1 MSSAACDCCAGV
13 TDRTPV
19 LVSDR
24 PGLSAI
30 PYRVGTHPDFLAS
43 MLAGLTDAQRPALA
57 RLASRDRGDFTPALL
72 DAWAV
77 VSDVLTFY
85 TERLAQESYLRTAR
99 ERVSLQELGRLIG
112 YRMRPGVAA
121 ETQLAFAIQAPPDL
135 PAATT
140 QEPGSAPPVTP
151 AVVTLDAGLRVQSIP
166 GPGEQPQTFETVE
179 AIEARPQWNAIPASP
194 NVALMPGKGASG
206 AWLAGAALGLKPG
219 DALLLAGTAADV
231 LPEHWD
237 LRILTDVAAD
247 PPHDRTRV
255 AWDEPLGSVSPA
267 GSPANPALPH
277 VMRKRLDVFGHGAPA
292 YGLLP
297 GQTLPGDWPGFTISK
312 AGADHVDVE
321 GSHPDVT
328 KGSWVVLSKG
338 ASRELWAV
346 GSVSELS
353 RADFATSGKVTRL
366 GLVGGEHYEWFAD
379 HPRETKVF
387 AVSAPLALA
396 DVPDESHVGDT
407 TIRVDTDV
415 TAMLPGRR
423 IVVRGTT
430 TGGVDHAETAI
441 VKAIGPAGPGRWTIV
456 LDAKLTATYVRATVV
471 VHGNVATAT
480 HGETVAQVLGSGQA
494 NAAFQRFTL
503 AHAPLTQRRSTADP
517 SGVGAALDVRVNDV
531 RWDEAPTLYGA
542 RPGDRAYVLRTD
554 EQGRAYVQFGDG
566 GAGARLPSGSNNVR
580 ARYRT
585 GLGAAGNVGAGA
597 LAQLIDRPLG
607 AKGVSNPAAAG
618 GGVDPE
624 GEAAARASIPLA
636 VRTLGRAV
644 SLLDYE
650 DYARAYAGVAKA
662 QAAVLPLRAGRTVV
676 VTVAFTGDGDG
687 EGDGDAGA
695 RLGELAASLRSH
707 GDPHVELE
715 VVAYRQTTFHAGL
728 KVAVD
733 PAYEPKPVLAAVE
746 AALRSAYSFEARGF
760 GDPVERSRIVAV
772 AHSVSGVVAV
782 DIDVLYLH
790 GHAAGLAERLVAQ
803 PPEVAAGGGAI
814 GAGLLL
820 LDPAPLDELAV
831 MT

>member
-1 MSSAACDCCAGV
+1 MSSAACDCCSGV

-19 LVSDR
+19 LVDDR

-30 PYRVGTHPDFLAS
+30 PYRVGTHPEFLAS

-57 RLASRDRGDFTPALL
+57 QLASRDRGDFTPALL

-121 ETQLAFAIQAPPDL
+121 ETQLAFSIQAPPNL
-135 PAATT
+135 PAATMR
-140 QEPGSAPPVTP
+140 EPGSAPPVTP
-151 AVVTLDAGLRVQSIP
+151 AVVTLETGLRVQSIP

-179 AIEARPQWNAIPASP
+179 AIDARPEWNAIPASP
-194 NVALMPGKGASG
+194 NLASMPGKGASG
-206 AWLAGAALGLKPG
+206 AWLQGAALNLKPG

-237 LRILTDVAAD
+237 LRILTEVAVDAA
-247 PPHDRTRV
+247 HARTRV

-267 GSPANPALPH
+267 GFPANPALPH
-277 VMRKRLDVFGHGAPA
+277 VMRRRLDVFGHNAPA
-292 YGLLP
+292 LNSAG
-297 GQTLPGDWPGFTISK
+297 GAWTGFTISPE
-312 AGADHVDVE
+312 GADHVDVE

-328 KGSWVVLSKG
+328 KGGWVVLARH

-353 RADFATSGKVTRL
+353 RAAFNISGKATRL
-366 GLVGGEHYEWFAD
+366 GLVGGENYDWFD
-379 HPRETKVF
+379 DSPRETKVF
-387 AVSAPLALA
+387 AVSEPLALA
-396 DVPDESHVGDT
+396 DVPDETDVGGGAL
-407 TIRVDTDV
+407 RVDVDV
-415 TAMLPGRR
+415 TAMAPGRR

-430 TGGVDHAETAI
+430 TGGVDHAEAAI
-441 VKAIGPAGPGRWTIV
+441 VKSIGPAGPGRWTIT
-456 LDAKLTATYVRATVV
+456 LEQGLTATYVRDTVV

-480 HGETVAQVLGSGQA
+480 HGETVQQVLGAGRA

-503 AHAPLTQRRSTADP
+503 AHAPLTHLRSTDP
-517 SGVGAALDVRVNDV
+517 SGASAALEVRVNDV
-531 RWDEAPTLYGA
+531 RWDEQPTLYGA
-542 RPGDRAYVLRTD
+542 RPGDRSYVVRTD
-554 EQGRAYVQFGDG
+554 EQDRTYVRFGDG
-566 GAGARLPSGSNNVR
+566 AAGARLPSGSNNVR
-580 ARYRT
+580 ARYRK
-585 GLGAAGNVGAGA
+585 GLGAAGNVGAGG

-607 AKGVSNPAAAG
+607 AKGVSNPSAAT

-624 GEAAARASIPLA
+624 NATAARASIPLA

-662 QAAVLPLRAGRTVV
+662 HAAVLSLRAGRTVV
-676 VTVAFTGDGDG
+676 VTVAFT
-687 EGDGDAGA
+687 DAGTGPA
-695 RLGELAASLRSH
+695 DPGRLDELAASLRSH
-707 GDPHVELE
+707 GDPHVQLE
-715 VVAYRQTTFHAGL
+715 VVAHRETTFRLGL
-728 KVAVD
+728 KVAAD
-733 PAYEPKPVLAAVE
+733 PAYEAEPVLGAVE
-746 AALRSAYSFEARGF
+746 AALRGAYAFDARGF
-760 GDPVERSRIVAV
+760 GEPVERSKVVAA
-772 AHSVSGVVAV
+772 AHSVAGVVAV
-782 DIDVLYLH
+782 DIDLLYLA
-790 GHAAGLAERLVAQ
+790 GAGAGLADRLAALQ
-803 PPEVAAGGGAI
+803 PAVAAGGGAL

-820 LDPAPLDELAV
+820 LDPAPLDELTV

>member
-1 MSSAACDCCAGV
+1 MTSAACDCCSGV

-19 LVSDR
+19 LVTNR

-30 PYRVGTHPDFLAS
+30 AYRVGTHPDFLAS
-43 MLAGLTDAQRPALA
+43 MLAGLTDAQRVALA
-57 RLASRDRGDFTPALL
+57 NLASRDPGDFTPALL

-151 AVVTLDAGLRVQSIP
+151 AIVTLEAGLRVQSIP

-179 AIEARPQWNAIPASP
+179 TIDARPEWNAIPASP
-194 NVALMPGKGASG
+194 DVAFMPGRGASG
-206 AWLAGAALGLKPG
+206 AWLQGAALNLKPG

-237 LRILTDVAAD
+237 LRILTEVEVDAQ
-247 PPHDRTRV
+247 HERTRV

-267 GSPANPALPH
+267 GFPANPALPH
-277 VMRKRLDVFGHGAPA
+277 VMRKRLDVFGHNAPA
-292 YGLLP
+292 TDSAGKP
-297 GQTLPGDWPGFTISK
+297 WTGFTISAK
-312 AGADHVDVE
+312 GANHVDVE

-328 KGSWVVLSKG
+328 KGGWVVLSRG

-346 GSVSELS
+346 GDVSELS
-353 RADFATSGKVTRL
+353 RAAFNISGKVTCLR
-366 GLVGGEHYEWFAD
+366 LVGGENYDWFD
-379 HPRETKVF
+379 DRPRETKVF
-387 AVSAPLALA
+387 GVSQPLALA
-396 DVPDESHVGDT
+396 DVPDESTVGGDA
-407 TIRVDTDV
+407 IRVDVDL
-415 TAMLPGRR
+415 TAMAAGRR

-430 TGGVDHAETAI
+430 TGGVDHAETAV
-441 VKAIGPAGPGRWTIV
+441 VKSISPAGPGRWMIALV
-456 LDAKLTATYVRATVV
+456 GKLSATYERGTVV

-480 HGETVAQVLGSGQA
+480 HGETVQQVLGSGQA

-503 AHAPLTQRRSTADP
+503 AHAPLTQRRSTDP
-517 SGVGAALDVRVNDV
+517 SGARAALEVRVNDV
-531 RWDEAPTLYGA
+531 RWDEAPTLYGG
-542 RPGDRAYVLRTD
+542 RPGDRGYVVRTD
-554 EQGRAYVQFGDG
+554 EQGRTYVQFGDG
-566 GAGARLPSGSNNVR
+566 AAGARLPSGSNNVR
-580 ARYRT
+580 ARYRK
-585 GLGAAGNVGAGA
+585 GLGAAGNVRAGA
-597 LAQLIDRPLG
+597 LAQLVDRPLG
-607 AKGVSNPAAAG
+607 AKGVSNPAAAA

-624 GEAAARASIPLA
+624 SETAARASIPLA

-662 QAAVLPLRAGRTVV
+662 HAAVLPLRAGRTVV
-676 VTVAFTGDGDG
+676 VTVAFT
-687 EGDGDAGA
+687 DAGGEPADPA
-695 RLGELAASLRSH
+695 RLDELAASLRSH
-707 GDPHVELE
+707 GDPHVQLE
-715 VVAYRQTTFHAGL
+715 VVAHVERTFRVGL
-728 KVAVD
+728 KVAPD
-733 PAYEPKPVLAAVE
+733 PAYEPPLVLGAVE
-746 AALRSAYSFEARGF
+746 AALRSAYAFDARGF
-760 GDPVERSRIVAV
+760 AEPVERSKVVAL
-772 AHSVSGVVAV
+772 AHSVDGVVAV
-782 DIDVLYLH
+782 DIDLLYLD
-790 GHAAGLAERLVAQ
+790 GAGAGLAERLVAS
-803 PPEVAAGGGAI
+803 PPAVAPGGGAI

-820 LDPAPLDELAV
+820 LDAAPLDELTV